1 MNSIMTASMTAF
13 ARCQTSTP
21 WGQLTWEMKSVN
33 HRYLDISTR
42 LPDQL
47 RTLEGTLRE
56 SVSKVLARGKLDA
69 SLRFQIDR
77 NNPASMTINNELLGR
92 LTNLARDIEISMHE
106 STSLSVSDVLSWP
119 GIITEEGI
127 DYDDL
132 AASARDLLE
141 QTLVEMVASRNSEGA
156 RLKKIILDKLSAIGA
171 QVEAVRVIVPSIV
184 PDYRQRLSDR
194 LGDLQGDLDPGRLEQ
209 ELVIFANK
217 ADITEELDRLESHIS
232 EVSQSLESD
241 KPVGRRLDF
250 LMQELNREA
259 NTMGSKAVDI
269 RITNAAVELKV
280 LIEQIREQVQN
291 IE

>member
-171 QVEAVRVIVPSIV
+171 QVEAVRAIVPSIV

-194 LGDLQGDLDPGRLEQ
+194 LADLQGDLDPGRLEQ

-217 ADITEELDRLESHIS
+217 ADIMEELDRLESHIS

>member
-106 STSLSVSDVLSWP
+106 STGLSVSDVLSWP

-132 AASARDLLE
+132 AASAHDLLK
-141 QTLVEMVASRNSEGA
+141 QTLDEMVTSRNSEGA

-171 QVEAVRVIVPSIV
+171 QVEAVRAIVPSIV

-194 LGDLQGDLDPGRLEQ
+194 LADLQGDLDPGRLEQ

>member
-1 MNSIMTASMTAF
+1 MTASMTAF
-13 ARCQTSTP
+13 ARCQSSTT
-21 WGQLTWEMKSVN
+21 WGQLTWELKSVN

-42 LPDQL
+42 LPEQL
-47 RTLEGTLRE
+47 RMLESTLRE
-56 SVSKVLARGKLDA
+56 AVSSVLARGKLEC

-77 NNPASMTINNELLGR
+77 SNPASMTVNNELLGR
-92 LTNLARDIEISMHE
+92 LNDLARKIEISMHE
-106 STSLSVSDVLSWP
+106 STGLSVSDVLGWP

-132 AASARDLLE
+132 AESAHDLLK
-141 QTLVEMVASRNSEGA
+141 QTLDELVASRNGEGE
-156 RLKKIILDKLSAIGA
+156 RLKKIVLDKLSAIGA
-171 QVEAVRVIVPSIV
+171 QVNAVRDIVPSIV
-184 PDYRQRLSDR
+184 PDYRQRLADR
-194 LGDLQGDLDPGRLEQ
+194 LADIQEDLDPGRLEQ

-232 EVSQSLESD
+232 EVSQSMESD

-259 NTMGSKAVDI
+259 NTMGSKAVDL